1 MASNK
6 NNNMNPD
13 VTKNPNG
20 SADENTGSVTEQAT
34 GKAPEAKSGSV
45 PSEKANRVSIFI
57 PRAQG
62 SDEKNL
68 LVSVNGVNY
77 LLPKGKSSEVP
88 DFVAAEIQRS
98 WKAQTRYDQRV
109 DELKEAA
116 KQ

>member
-6 NNNMNPD
+6 NNNANPD
-13 VTKNPNG
+13 ETKNPNG
-20 SADENTGSVTEQAT
+20 PADVNTVSVTEQAT
-34 GKAPEAKSGSV
+34 SHIPEQQACSDAPEKV
-45 PSEKANRVSIFI
+45 KRVSIFI

-62 SDEKNL
+62 NDEKNL

-77 LLPKGKSSEVP
+77 LLPKGQTSEVP
-88 DFVAAEIQRS
+88 EFVAAEIQRS
-98 WKAQTRYDQRV
+98 WKAQARYDQRV